1 MYTGVGGE
9 QNMDGMT
16 ACASTKG
23 QRDDLK
29 KFTEIKQMESGVRV
43 KYEN

>member
-1 MYTGVGGE
+1 
-9 QNMDGMT
+9 MDDMT
-16 ACASTKG
+16 ASTATKG